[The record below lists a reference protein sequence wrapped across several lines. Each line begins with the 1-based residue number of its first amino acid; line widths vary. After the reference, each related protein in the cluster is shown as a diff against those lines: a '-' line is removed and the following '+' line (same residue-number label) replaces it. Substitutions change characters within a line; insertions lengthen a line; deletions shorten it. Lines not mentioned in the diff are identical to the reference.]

1 MAEGKGSGRRRA
13 LAEALAPLAL
23 REFRILWTGQAVS
36 AAGGGMTKVAL
47 IFAVLAVDGS
57 VTDIGLVMTAQVLTQ
72 VLFTLAGGV
81 WADRLR
87 RQFLMLTSDL
97 IRAATQLVLAV
108 LLLTDAAQVWHL
120 AAGAAVFGGAQAFF
134 GPASRGLMAEIT
146 PPELL
151 QRSNALMSFST
162 SASTVLSPA
171 LAGVLIAL
179 WGPGLVLAMDAV
191 TFIVSAVSLAML
203 RLPPRTIPAPESFW
217 RDLGTGWREFAVR
230 RWLWLNLMVHMLQN
244 LAVAAYYVLGPAI
257 ANDSLG
263 GPSAWGVIVAGF
275 ACGALVGGFVAL
287 RLEPSRPLIV
297 GNLALALT
305 ALPLLSLA
313 VPMPLWAVVGAAFL
327 SGAATLFLDA
337 LWQASMQQLIP
348 AEVMSRVESYDWL
361 FSTIAAPL
369 GLALV
374 GPLAAQNGQT
384 QTLLIAAAMIVIPCA
399 LTPLVPG
406 IRAVRREPDGRI
418 TGPTPS
424 PAANPQKPAH
434 V

>member
-1 MAEGKGSGRRRA
+1 MAEGKEGGTRRA
-13 LAEALAPLAL
+13 LAEALAPLSI

-57 VTDIGLVMTAQVLTQ
+57 VTDIGLVMTAQVATQ

-87 RQFLMLTSDL
+87 RQFLMLASDL
-97 IRAATQLVLAV
+97 IRAAAQLVLAV
-108 LLLTDAAQVWHL
+108 LILGGDAQVWHL
-120 AAGAAVFGGAQAFF
+120 AAGAAVFGAAQAFF
-134 GPASRGLMAEIT
+134 GPASRGLMAEIM
-146 PPELL
+146 PPEQL

-171 LAGVLIAL
+171 LAGLVIAL

-191 TFIVSAVSLAML
+191 TFIVSAASLAML
-203 RLPPRTIPAPESFW
+203 RLPARTIPAPESFW

-257 ANDSLG
+257 ADKSLG
-263 GPSAWGVIVAGF
+263 GPSAWGVIVAGW
-275 ACGALVGGFVAL
+275 AAGAIAGGFIAL
-287 RLEPSRPLIV
+287 KLEPGRPLIV

-305 ALPLLSLA
+305 ALPLLALA
-313 VPMPLWAVVGAAFL
+313 VPMPLWAVVGSAFL

-337 LWQASMQQLIP
+337 LWQASMQHLIP

-361 FSTIAAPL
+361 ISTIAAPV

-374 GPLAAQNGQT
+374 GPLASQTGQA
-384 QTLLIAAAMIVIPCA
+384 QTLLIAAAMIVIPCS

-406 IRAVRREPDGRI
+406 IRAVRRTPDGRI
-418 TGPTPS
+418 TGP
-424 PAANPQKPAH
+424 APQQPAH

>member
-1 MAEGKGSGRRRA
+1 MMEGKGGGRRRA
-13 LAEALAPLAL
+13 FAEALAPLAA
-23 REFRILWTGQAVS
+23 RDFRILWAGQAVS

-47 IFAVLAVDGS
+47 IFSVLAVDGS

-87 RQFLMLTSDL
+87 RQFLMLSSDL
-97 IRAATQLVLAV
+97 IRAAAQLTLAV
-108 LLLTDAAQVWHL
+108 LLLSDAARVWHL
-120 AAGAAVFGGAQAFF
+120 AVGAAIFGGAQAFF
-134 GPASRGLMAEIT
+134 GPASRGLMAEVT
-146 PPELL
+146 PPEHL
-151 QRSNALMSFST
+151 QRANALMSFST

-171 LAGVLIAL
+171 LAGLLIAL

-191 TFIVSAVSLAML
+191 TFIVSAASLAML
-203 RLPPRTIPAPESFW
+203 RLPPRAIPAPASFW
-217 RDLGTGWREFAVR
+217 RDLGTGWREMAVR
-230 RWLWLNLMVHMLQN
+230 RWLWLNMLVHMLQN

-257 ANDSLG
+257 ADESLG

-275 ACGALVGGFVAL
+275 AAGALVGGIVAMK
-287 RLEPSRPLIV
+287 LEPSRPLIV
-297 GNLALALT
+297 GNLALVLT
-305 ALPLLSLA
+305 AVPLLSLA
-313 VPMPLWAVVGAAFL
+313 VPMPLWVVVCSAFL

-361 FSTIAAPL
+361 ISTIAAPL
-369 GLALV
+369 GLAMV
-374 GPLAAQNGQT
+374 GPLASQTGQT
-384 QTLLIAAAMIVIPCA
+384 QTLLIAAALIVIPCS

-406 IRAVRREPDGRI
+406 IRAVRRAPDGKI
-418 TGPTPS
+418 TGP
-424 PAANPQKPAH
+424 AVQQPAH

>member
-1 MAEGKGSGRRRA
+1 MTQGKDNTKRRA
-13 LAEALAPLAL
+13 LAEALAPLSI

-97 IRAATQLVLAV
+97 IRAATQLALAV
-108 LLLTDAAQVWHL
+108 LLLSDAAQVWHL

-134 GPASRGLMAEIT
+134 GPASRGLMAEIM
-146 PPELL
+146 PPEQL
-151 QRSNALMSFST
+151 QRGNALMSFCI

-171 LAGVLIAL
+171 LAGVVIAL
-179 WGPGLVLAMDAV
+179 WGPGLVLALDAV
-191 TFIVSAVSLAML
+191 TFIVSAVSLSML
-203 RLPPRTIPAPESFW
+203 RLAPRTMPAPESFW
-217 RDLGTGWREFAVR
+217 RDLGTGWRELSVR
-230 RWLWLNLMVHMLQN
+230 RWLWLNMLVHMLQN

-257 ANDSLG
+257 ADKSLG
-263 GPSAWGVIVAGF
+263 GPSAWGVIVSGF
-275 ACGALVGGFVAL
+275 AAGALTGGFVAL
-287 RLEPSRPLIV
+287 KLEPSRPLIV

-305 ALPLLSLA
+305 ALPLLAFA
-313 VPMPLWAVVGAAFL
+313 VPMPLWAVVGSAFI

-361 FSTIAAPL
+361 ISTIAAPL

-374 GPLAAQNGQT
+374 GPLANQTGQA
-384 QTLLIAAAMIVIPCA
+384 QTLLIAVVMIVIPCS

-406 IRAVRREPDGRI
+406 IRAVRRAPDGKI
-418 TGPTPS
+418 TGPV
-424 PAANPQKPAH
+424 PQQPAH